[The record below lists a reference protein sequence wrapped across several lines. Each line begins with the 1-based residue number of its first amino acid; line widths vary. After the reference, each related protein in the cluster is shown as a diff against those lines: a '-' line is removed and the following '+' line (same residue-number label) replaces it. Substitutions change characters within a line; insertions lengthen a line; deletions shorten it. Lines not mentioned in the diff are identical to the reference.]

1 MKYLGDNNYHCNII
15 FRNYYLNLYYN
26 MYVPTSLH
34 QLSKEQI
41 RKLLRGEAIRVKHGS
56 HHKVHLSHEQHK
68 KLMKSHSKGAGIT
81 LMFDPYQQED
91 HEHLRGEGFISSAKK
106 IGSKIVKT
114 AKHVWAEVPQ
124 STKNILKS
132 EAHRQVALIADKYA
146 PSSEFGQNLAH
157 NFEHHAHVGISGA
170 GMRRRK
176 HEAGTI
182 SGGSL
187 KSVFKKVSAGAK
199 KVQSVARPIMRQ
211 ALRYGAPIV
220 GATLGSEFG
229 PMGAIAGE
237 QLGAHL
243 ASGAGMRRHKKR
255 AGKRGGA
262 LIAGGYGMED
272 Y

>member
-1 MKYLGDNNYHCNII
+1 
-15 FRNYYLNLYYN
+15 
-26 MYVPTSLH
+26 MYIPTGLH
-34 QLSKEQI
+34 QMSHEQI
-41 RKLLRGEAIRVKHGS
+41 RKLLRGEAVRVKHGS

-68 KLMKSHSKGAGIT
+68 KLSKAHIKGAGIT

-91 HEHLRGEGFISSAKK
+91 HEHLRGEGLMSSAKKAFAGAKK
-106 IGSKIVKT
+106 IGSQIVKT

-132 EAHRQVALIADKYA
+132 EAHRQVALGADKYA
-146 PSSEFGQNLAH
+146 PSSEFGKNLAH
-157 NFEHHAHVGISGA
+157 DLQHHAHVGISGA

-176 HEAGTI
+176 HV
-182 SGGSL
+182 GGSL
-187 KSVFKKVSAGAK
+187 KSVFK

-211 ALRYGAPIV
+211 AFRYGAPIV

-243 ASGAGMRRHKKR
+243 ASGTGMRRHKKR

-272 Y
+272 C